1 MKKHAVAWA
10 VACYSV
16 LSLSGCVVGPDF
28 KAPVPEL
35 PAGWASVPTEPGH
48 NRAVDTAVDLH
59 WWDRFGDRQLSALV
73 REAQQRNFDV
83 QLAASRL
90 QQSLAIR
97 RQINADTLPEVDATA
112 AYSRSRNSQKGLSDP
127 SGNSGRQ
134 AFNLWNGGLG
144 FSWEAD
150 LWGRVKRSVEAADAS
165 VQVAAQDRNAVQLL
179 VIVQTA
185 QHYIQLRGT
194 QQALA
199 VVEQNLQIARRS
211 LELTRLQ
218 LREGVA
224 TDLQVSEAAAQVA
237 EIEARQAPLQQRSA
251 QLINALSLLLA
262 REPRALQAQLS
273 AAADVPAYGADVPV
287 GLPSELAQRR
297 PDIRRAEARLHA
309 ATAAIGMAE
318 ADFYP
323 RITLSGSLGFQAMQL
338 SDLGSWG
345 SRNFAFGPGLSVP
358 VFEGG
363 RLQGGLQL
371 QEGRQQEAGI
381 AYQQTVLRA
390 WHEVDDALVAY
401 QASQRRRDSLQQ
413 AVAHS
418 QRALDSVHQQYA
430 QGAVDFL
437 NVLTVQN
444 ALLANEAALV
454 DSTAQVSLSLVD
466 VFAALGGGWQA
477 LPLNP
482 DDTTQVK

>member
-1 MKKHAVAWA
+1 MKNGALAWA

-16 LSLSGCVVGPDF
+16 LNLSGCVVGPDF

-35 PAGWASVPTEPGH
+35 AANWAPVATEDGH
-48 NRAVDTAVDLH
+48 SRTVELAVDPR
-59 WWDRFGDRQLSALV
+59 WWDGFGDLQLSALV
-73 REAQQRNFDV
+73 REAQQRNLDV
-83 QLAASRL
+83 QIAASRL

-97 RQINADTLPEVDATA
+97 RQISADTLPEVEGTA
-112 AYSRSRNSQKGLSDP
+112 AYSRSRNSQKGLNDP
-127 SGNSGRQ
+127 SGYSGKQ

-165 VQVAAQDRNAVQLL
+165 VQMAAEDRHGVQLL

-185 QHYIQLRGT
+185 QGYIQLRSA
-194 QQALA
+194 QQSLA

-211 LELTRLQ
+211 LELTQLQ
-218 LREGVA
+218 VREGVA

-237 EIEARQAPLQQRSA
+237 EIEARLAPLQQRSA

-262 REPRALQAQLS
+262 REPRALQQQLS
-273 AAADVPAYGADVPV
+273 TVEPVPAYGADVPI

-297 PDIRRAEARLHA
+297 PDIRRAEAQLHA
-309 ATAAIGMAE
+309 ATAAIGMAK

-345 SRNFAFGPGLSVP
+345 SRSFAFGPGLSVP
-358 VFEGG
+358 IFEGG
-363 RLQGGLQL
+363 RLQGALQL

-381 AYQQTVLRA
+381 AYQKTVLGA

-413 AVAHS
+413 AVMHS

-430 QGAVDFL
+430 QGTVDFL

-454 DSTAQVSLSLVD
+454 DSTAQVSLSLVELYGS
-466 VFAALGGGWQA
+466 LGGGWQG
-477 LPLNP
+477 
-482 DDTTQVK
+482 

>member
-1 MKKHAVAWA
+1 MKPNLLACA

-16 LSLSGCVVGPDF
+16 LGLSGCVMGPDF
-28 KAPVPEL
+28 QRPTSPLAEHWAATASE
-35 PAGWASVPTEPGH
+35 AGHSRGVE
-48 NRAVDTAVDLH
+48 TAVDPR
-59 WWDRFGDRQLSALV
+59 WWDSFGDAQLSALV

-90 QQSLAIR
+90 EQSQAIR
-97 RQINADTLPEVDATA
+97 RQIGADTLPAVDATTG
-112 AYSRSRNSQKGLSDP
+112 YSRSRNSQRGLNDP
-127 SGNSGRQ
+127 SGHSGKQ

-144 FSWEAD
+144 ISWEAD

-165 VQVAAQDRNAVQLL
+165 VQMAEEDRHGVQLL

-199 VVEQNLQIARRS
+199 VVQQNLQIARRS
-211 LELTRLQ
+211 LQLTQLQ
-218 LREGVA
+218 LQEGVA
-224 TDLQVSEAAAQVA
+224 TDLEVSEASALVA
-237 EIEARQAPLQQRSA
+237 EIEARTAPLQQRSA

-262 REPRALQAQLS
+262 REPRALQQQLS
-273 AAADVPAYGADVPV
+273 ATAQVPAYKADVPI

-297 PDIRRAEARLHA
+297 PDIRRAEAQLHA
-309 ATAAIGMAE
+309 ATASIGVAQ

-323 RITLSGSLGFQAMQL
+323 RITLSGNVGFQAMQL

-345 SRNFAFGPGLSVP
+345 SRSFAFGPGLSVP
-358 VFEGG
+358 LFDGG
-363 RLQGGLQL
+363 RLQGNLQL

-381 AYQQTVLRA
+381 TYQKTVLRA

-401 QASQRRRDSLQQ
+401 QAGQRRRDSLQQ
-413 AVAHS
+413 AVAHN

-430 QGAVDFL
+430 QGTVDFL

-466 VFAALGGGWQA
+466 LYGALGGGWQN
-477 LPLNP
+477 L
-482 DDTTQVK
+482 

>member
-28 KAPVPEL
+28 KAPVPAL

-97 RQINADTLPEVDATA
+97 RQINADTLPEVDAAA

-127 SGNSGRQ
+127 SGYSGKQ

-150 LWGRVKRSVEAADAS
+150 LWGRVKRSVEAADAT

-199 VVEQNLQIARRS
+199 VVEQNLQIAQRS

-218 LREGVA
+218 LQEGVA

-273 AAADVPAYGADVPV
+273 AAADVPAYGADVPI

-323 RITLSGSLGFQAMQL
+323 RITLSGSLGFQATQL

-345 SRNFAFGPGLSVP
+345 SRNFAFGPGLNVP

-363 RLQGGLQL
+363 RLQGALQL
-371 QEGRQQEAGI
+371 QQGRQQEAGI

-390 WHEVDDALVAY
+390 WHEVDDTLVAY
-401 QASQRRRDSLQQ
+401 QASQRRRDSLKQ
-413 AVAHS
+413 AVVHS

-430 QGAVDFL
+430 QGTVDFL

-466 VFAALGGGWQA
+466 VFAALGGGWQG
-477 LPLNP
+477 
-482 DDTTQVK
+482 

>member
-1 MKKHAVAWA
+1 MKPGFLVCA
-10 VACYSV
+10 VACYSA
-16 LSLSGCVVGPDF
+16 LALSGCVLGPDF
-28 KAPVPEL
+28 QAPVPQLAER
-35 PAGWASVPTEPGH
+35 WAPVASEQGH
-48 NRAVDTAVDLH
+48 SRTVESAVDPR
-59 WWDRFGDRQLSALV
+59 WWDSFGDAQLSALV
-73 REAQQRNFDV
+73 QEAQQSNFDV

-90 QQSLAIR
+90 EQSRAIR
-97 RQINADTLPEVDATA
+97 RQIAADSLPAVDGSL
-112 AYSRSRNSQKGLSDP
+112 AYSRSRNSQQGLNDP
-127 SGNSGRQ
+127 SGHSGKQ

-144 FSWEAD
+144 FSWKAD

-165 VQVAAQDRNAVQLL
+165 VQVAAEDRHGVQLL

-211 LELTRLQ
+211 LELTQLQ
-218 LREGVA
+218 LKEGVA

-237 EIEARQAPLQQRSA
+237 EIEARMAPLQQRSA
-251 QLINALSLLLA
+251 QLINALSMLVA
-262 REPRALQAQLS
+262 REPRALQQLLN
-273 AAADVPAYGADVPV
+273 AAAPVPAYGADVPI

-297 PDIRRAEARLHA
+297 PDIRRAEAQLHA
-309 ATAAIGMAE
+309 ATAAIGMAK

-323 RITLSGSLGFQAMQL
+323 RITLSGSLGMQAMQL

-345 SRNFAFGPGLSVP
+345 SRSFAFGPGLSVP

-363 RLQGGLQL
+363 RLQGALQL

-381 AYQQTVLRA
+381 AYQKTVLRA

-401 QASQRRRDSLQQ
+401 QANQRRRDSLQQ
-413 AVAHS
+413 AVVHS
-418 QRALDSVHQQYA
+418 QRALDSVHQQYT
-430 QGAVDFL
+430 QGTVDFL

-444 ALLANEAALV
+444 VLLANEAALV

-466 VFAALGGGWQA
+466 VFGALGGGWQG
-477 LPLNP
+477 
-482 DDTTQVK
+482 